1 MKAKVKFALN
11 LLLMVVILGAM
22 YYFIRSSMTDILAEL
37 RQTSLSIVTAVMALG
52 TIYLFIEGRSVK
64 EIAVGFQPEFTTKR
78 RLIYRLLLWILSNYY
93 FWCWDVDIRSQFL
106 S

>member
-37 RQTSLSIVTAVMALG
+37 RQTSLSIVTAVMAL
-52 TIYLFIEGRSVK
+52 
-64 EIAVGFQPEFTTKR
+64 
-78 RLIYRLLLWILSNYY
+78 
-93 FWCWDVDIRSQFL
+93 
-106 S
+106 

>member
-52 TIYLFIEGRSVK
+52 TIYLFIEGRSV
-64 EIAVGFQPEFTTKR
+64 
-78 RLIYRLLLWILSNYY
+78 
-93 FWCWDVDIRSQFL
+93 
-106 S
+106 